1 MMNDGITVTLLTA
14 AVTGQDAYLNDVYSF
29 TSSDVGPCAWVPGAT
44 SEATE
49 GTEQVISDGEL
60 YLPPGTAIKALDQV
74 IILGVQYEV
83 TGKPNAWFSP
93 FTGVAS
99 PVMARVRLV
108 TGAAA
113 HSAAT
118 TGGA

>member
-1 MMNDGITVTLLTA
+1 MLPQGITVTLRS
-14 AVTGQDAYLNDVYSF
+14 AVTGLPDAYGDDTRTF
-29 TSSDVGPCAWVPGAT
+29 TASQAGPCAWVPGAT

-60 YLPPGTAIKALDQV
+60 YMPPGTVVAPLDQV
-74 IILGVQYEV
+74 VILGTLYEV
-83 TGKPNAWFSP
+83 TGRPSAWFSP
-93 FTGVAS
+93 FTALAS
-99 PVMARVRLV
+99 PVLVRVRLV

-118 TGGA
+118 GGA